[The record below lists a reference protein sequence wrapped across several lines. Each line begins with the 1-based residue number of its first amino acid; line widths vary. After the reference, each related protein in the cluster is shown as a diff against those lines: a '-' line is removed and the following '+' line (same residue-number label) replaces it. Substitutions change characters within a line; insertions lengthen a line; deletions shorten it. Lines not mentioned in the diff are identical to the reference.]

1 MWEHLGEK
9 VPPLLGKHL
18 LNNKE
23 ALIFTVNFYPVIAF
37 NHCSVESRSQF
48 FLILSKM
55 RMLGRSTPFSWRS
68 KRGRAK
74 GPWSEPERVDVWQ
87 SPPSGI
93 KLLRNALWLM
103 MIFRSFFIMHIFQKC
118 KTSHENVCFK
128 SFSGFSLSIQCTPN
142 FLCGLYDL
150 VFAPLFKL
158 LSPSSIR
165 SDALDIPNYWQ
176 FPEQNLLSLASFL
189 PLHGDTLLFSCLLA
203 EMSSPVGTSP

>member
-1 MWEHLGEK
+1 
-9 VPPLLGKHL
+9 
-18 LNNKE
+18 
-23 ALIFTVNFYPVIAF
+23 
-37 NHCSVESRSQF
+37 
-48 FLILSKM
+48 
-55 RMLGRSTPFSWRS
+55 
-68 KRGRAK
+68 
-74 GPWSEPERVDVWQ
+74 
-87 SPPSGI
+87 
-93 KLLRNALWLM
+93 
-103 MIFRSFFIMHIFQKC
+103 MHIFQKC

-176 FPEQNLLSLASFL
+176 FPEQNLLSPASFL

-203 EMSSPVGTSP
+203 EMSSPVGTSPWYLSWSVLLFSSRVKMLFLQLSSLVSLTRPQLALFHWPMHQHQLLMLSEKNALNRYLLDK